1 MRTLFSFTIGTAIFA
16 SSLCA
21 EKERLAPW
29 NIGTPSD
36 DPAFPPSALVEA
48 FRRAFG
54 HHSGR
59 VWHAKGIILEG
70 KFTPDSQAKE
80 ITKAVHLQN
89 ESCKIIAR
97 FSDFSGLPDVADNDP
112 LANPRAL
119 AIRFELPGNRS
130 TDLLTHSYNGFP
142 VSTTDALHDL
152 VLALAANANGP
163 TFPDVFESFL
173 DSHPAARKFVSE
185 QKTPASFAT
194 VPYYGVG
201 SFKFTNAK
209 GRTRYV
215 RYRLVPAAGERF
227 LTREEAANQTHDYL
241 MDDMKARVAQSPVV
255 FKLYAQIAGDK
266 DNIKDP
272 SIVWPEDRESVSL
285 GTVEINR
292 VGGNSPAEQNALVFN
307 PANLP
312 PGIEAADGSAS
323 FYAKTFRLSLNEK

>member
-1 MRTLFSFTIGTAIFA
+1 MRTLFSFIISTAIFA
-16 SSLCA
+16 SLVWA
-21 EKERLAPW
+21 GKERLAPW
-29 NIGTPSD
+29 NIGTGTD
-36 DPAFPPSALVEA
+36 DPAYPPSELVEA

-70 KFTPDSQAKE
+70 KFTPDSRAKE
-80 ITKAVHLQN
+80 ITKAAHLQE

-119 AIRFELPGNRS
+119 AIRFELAGGRS

-142 VSTTDALHDL
+142 VSNTDELHDL
-152 VLALAANANGP
+152 VLALAANAHGP

-209 GRTRYV
+209 GRTRHV
-215 RYRLVPAAGERF
+215 RYRVVPAAGESF
-227 LTREEAANQTHDYL
+227 LTHDEAAKQTHDYL
-241 MDDMKARVAQSPVV
+241 IDDIKARVTRSPVI
-255 FKLYAQIAGDK
+255 FKLYAQIAGAK

-272 SIVWPEDRESVSL
+272 SIVWPEDRESVCL
-285 GTVEINR
+285 GTIEINR
-292 VGGNSPAEQNALVFN
+292 VGGNTPEEQNALVFN
-307 PANLP
+307 PASLP